1 MFKNI
6 VVSVPMEQFPDLAL
20 KRARE
25 FQETMESKITI
36 SYIIEDNVFDRVQEM
51 SKHVLT
57 EKDHEVWERKMT
69 RTHDRMARRVLKKE
83 VEKIMGDIPT
93 EFIIQKGTY
102 SDAISSTIEKVGADL
117 LIMEYRSYDLL
128 KYRIMDR
135 SPIPVWIERNEGP
148 VNKIGLFCTNLAPN
162 QKSPLAARS
171 IQKALHARVE
181 PYYIIDP
188 AGKQDEEESER
199 ISTRN
204 RIKWREVAKERVD
217 SFIYR
222 KAKENDLDLII
233 LGRIRKRGYF
243 HLRSRFAKKSRA
255 SVLLIN

>member
-20 KRARE
+20 KRAKE
-25 FQETMESKITI
+25 FHETMESSITI

-51 SKHVLT
+51 SRHVLT
-57 EKDHEVWERKMT
+57 EKEHEIWERKMT
-69 RTHDRMARRVLKKE
+69 RSHDRMARKVLKKE
-83 VEKIMGDIPT
+83 VNKIMGDIPT
-93 EFIIQKGTY
+93 KFIIQKGTY
-102 SDAISSTIEKVGADL
+102 SDAISSTLEKVGADL
-117 LIMEYRSYDLL
+117 LLMEYRSYDLL

-135 SPIPVWIERNEGP
+135 SPVPVWIERNDGP
-148 VNKIGLFCTNLAPN
+148 VKRIGLFCTNLAPN
-162 QKSPLAARS
+162 QKSPKAAKL
-171 IQKALHARVE
+171 IQKTLHARLE
-181 PYYIIDP
+181 PYYILDP

-222 KAKENDLDLII
+222 KARESGLDLII

-243 HLRSRFAKKSRA
+243 HLRSRFAKKSSA